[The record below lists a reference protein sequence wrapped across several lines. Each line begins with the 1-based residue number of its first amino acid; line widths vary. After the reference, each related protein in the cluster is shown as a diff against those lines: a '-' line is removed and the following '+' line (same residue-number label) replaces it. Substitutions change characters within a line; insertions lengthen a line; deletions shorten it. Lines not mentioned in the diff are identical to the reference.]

1 MTAELGTG
9 LANTAIPTLISNA
22 RDKTDFYNKNCYLFI
37 IVSFLKNETIMKI
50 IMEPKL
56 SLTKNLMSLKSYR
69 AILTSLV
76 FAVSLSG
83 CNLPT
88 TSPQTSNI
96 PNSSN
101 TSELKD
107 KKVIL
112 TTFTVLADMTQNVSG
127 DKAIVESITKVGAEI
142 HGYEPTPSDLRRG
155 QSADLILDNGMN
167 LERWA
172 DRFYNSFPKVDRL
185 TLSEGIQPINI
196 AENSYQGKPNPHAWM
211 SPQNALIYVENIRKA
226 LSKADP
232 VNAATY
238 AANAKAYS
246 QQILAID
253 TKLKQTISTI
263 PPDQRYIVS
272 CEGAFS
278 YLARDYGLKEVY
290 IWPVNAEQQA
300 TPKQVE
306 KVIETVKAKKIPTV
320 FCESTVSDKAM
331 QQVVKET
338 GAKYGGVFYV
348 DSLSPPDG
356 LTPTYLKLLEYNV
369 NTLIKGLQ

>member
-1 MTAELGTG
+1 
-9 LANTAIPTLISNA
+9 
-22 RDKTDFYNKNCYLFI
+22 
-37 IVSFLKNETIMKI
+37 
-50 IMEPKL
+50 MEPKL

-196 AENSYQGKPNPHAWM
+196 AENSYQGN
-211 SPQNALIYVENIRKA
+211 
-226 LSKADP
+226 
-232 VNAATY
+232 
-238 AANAKAYS
+238 
-246 QQILAID
+246 D
-253 TKLKQTISTI
+253 TKLH
-263 PPDQRYIVS
+263 R
-272 CEGAFS
+272 
-278 YLARDYGLKEVY
+278 R
-290 IWPVNAEQQA
+290 NA
-300 TPKQVE
+300 
-306 KVIETVKAKKIPTV
+306 
-320 FCESTVSDKAM
+320 C
-331 QQVVKET
+331 
-338 GAKYGGVFYV
+338 
-348 DSLSPPDG
+348 
-356 LTPTYLKLLEYNV
+356 LL
-369 NTLIKGLQ
+369 